1 MKVYE
6 RQHGDYVISD
16 DQARLDLAVIH
27 TYLSRESYW
36 ARGVPRDLVAQS
48 LKNSLCI
55 GVYGSG
61 GAQVAL
67 ARVVTDG
74 ATFGWLCDVFVLPA
88 HRGQGLGKALMQ
100 AVLSHP
106 YLQNVRRLA
115 LATRDAHGLYAQF
128 GFTPLADPRTQMEKR
143 LIQSYSTDGPA
154 S

>member
-61 GAQVAL
+61 GAQAAL
-67 ARVVTDG
+67 ARIVTDG

>member
-1 MKVYE
+1 MKVHE

-16 DQARLDLAVIH
+16 DQARLDLDVIH
-27 TYLSRESYW
+27 AYLSRESYW
-36 ARGVPRDLVAQS
+36 ARGVPRDVVAQS

-55 GVYGSG
+55 GLYAAD
-61 GAQVAL
+61 GAQAAL
-67 ARVVTDG
+67 ARVVTDCT
-74 ATFGWLCDVFVLPA
+74 TFGWLCDVFVLPA